1 MSYEIAIPSYNRAD
15 VCKTKTLAMLRT
27 QSIPAERI
35 TVFVASEDQRSLY
48 EEVIPRDL
56 YGRIVVG
63 VLGHNLI
70 KNWISQYY
78 PLGKPYVS
86 IDDDI
91 VNIVQLTGEG
101 KLQTI
106 VSLDELI
113 QDGFR
118 QCELNNY
125 HLWGIAPVAN
135 GFFLK
140 QTIHL
145 DLKFCIGHFWGC
157 INRHIPITLN
167 LKDDYERSLQNAVRD
182 GGVIRFSY
190 IAAVT
195 KYCATGGINQ
205 SKEERSVANA
215 KEVATLL
222 KDYPGLVRLNSKRPG
237 EILLN
242 RSLTKYKKNLG
253 LR

>member
-15 VCKTKTLAMLRT
+15 VCKTKTLAMLRA

-56 YGRIVVG
+56 YGRIVVA
-63 VLGHNLI
+63 VLGHREV

-78 PLGKPYVS
+78 PLGKQYVS

-91 VNIVQLTGEG
+91 FNIVQLTGDG

-113 QDGFR
+113 LDGFR
-118 QCELNNY
+118 QCEIY
-125 HLWGIAPVAN
+125 KFHLWGIAPVAN
-135 GFFLK
+135 GFFMR
-140 QTIHL
+140 QTVHN
-145 DLKFCIGHFWGC
+145 DLKFCIGCFWGC
-157 INRHIPITLN
+157 INRQIPITLN

-190 IAAVT
+190 VAAVT

-205 SKEERSVANA
+205 SKEQRAEANG
-215 KEVATLL
+215 KEVEYLL
-222 KDYPGLVRLNSKRPG
+222 KSFPGLVRLNAKRPG

-242 RSLTKYKKNLG
+242 RKIKPLK
-253 LR
+253 